1 MASTADNPSIS
12 PPSLASLVPAIRA
25 LCNLL
30 KVSQTPGIIIGG
42 VAASLQGQA
51 RATEDVDAL
60 LRLDER
66 SLDRFLEMAVAEGF
80 RPRISEAVSFA
91 RRSAVLLL
99 EHEASRVGVDLT
111 ICRLPFDSDAVDRA
125 RSVVVGD
132 LTFSVVTPED
142 LIVMKAVAHR
152 PQDIQDIRAV
162 VRANPQL
169 DSNRVRAQ
177 VQEFANL
184 LDMPELWKDIAVLFQ
199 TPRPRMKK
207 VRRGRT
213 KPRRKKKK

>member
-1 MASTADNPSIS
+1 MASTEDNPSIS
-12 PPSLASLVPAIRA
+12 SPSVASLIPAICA

-30 KVSQTPGIIIGG
+30 KVSQVPGAIIGG

-60 LRLDER
+60 LRLDEK
-66 SLDRFLEMAVAEGF
+66 SLDHFLDMAMAEGF
-80 RPRISEAVSFA
+80 RARIPDAVSFA

-99 EHEASRVGVDLT
+99 EHKASRVSVDLT
-111 ICRLPFDSDAVDRA
+111 ICRLPFESDTIDRA
-125 RSVVVGD
+125 RVIVMGGLQLSVAA
-132 LTFSVVTPED
+132 PED
-142 LIVMKAVAHR
+142 LIIMKAIAHR
-152 PQDIQDIRAV
+152 PQDLQDIRAV

-169 DSNRVRAQ
+169 DAGRVRAQ

-199 TPRPRMKK
+199 TSRSRVKK

-213 KPRRKKKK
+213 KPRRKKK

>member
-1 MASTADNPSIS
+1 MASTEDNPSIS
-12 PPSLASLVPAIRA
+12 PPSLASLVPAIGA

-30 KVSQTPGIIIGG
+30 KVSQVPGAIIGG

-66 SLDRFLEMAVAEGF
+66 SLDHFLDMAMAEGF
-80 RPRISEAVSFA
+80 RPRIPDAISFA
-91 RRSAVLLL
+91 RRSAALLL
-99 EHEASRVGVDLT
+99 EHKASRVGVDLT
-111 ICRLPFDSDAVDRA
+111 ICRLPFDFSAIDRA
-125 RSVVVGD
+125 RVIVMGD
-132 LTFSVVTPED
+132 LQFSVVTPED
-142 LIVMKAVAHR
+142 LIIMKAIAHR
-152 PQDIQDIRAV
+152 PQDFQDIRAV

-184 LDMPELWKDIAVLFQ
+184 LEMPELWKDIAVLFQ
-199 TPRPRMKK
+199 TSRSRVKK
-207 VRRGRT
+207 VQRGRT
-213 KPRRKKKK
+213 KLRRKKK

>member
-1 MASTADNPSIS
+1 MASTADDSSITS
-12 PPSLASLVPAIRA
+12 PSLTSLVPAIRA

-30 KVSQTPGIIIGG
+30 KVSQVPGVIIGG

-66 SLDRFLEMAVAEGF
+66 FLDRFLEMAMAEGF
-80 RPRISEAVSFA
+80 RPRISDAVPFA

-111 ICRLPFDSDAVDRA
+111 ISRLPFDSAAIDRA
-125 RSVVVGD
+125 RLVVVDD
-132 LTFSVVTPED
+132 LQFSVVTPED

-152 PQDIQDIRAV
+152 PQDLQDIQAV

-169 DSNRVRAQ
+169 DVRRVRAQ
-177 VQEFANL
+177 VQEFANA
-184 LDMPELWKDIAVLFQ
+184 LDMPELWQDIASLFKS
-199 TPRPRMKK
+199 P
-207 VRRGRT
+207 VRR
-213 KPRRKKKK
+213 KPRTRRAKKRKK